1 MNNTFDF
8 KRFNQVLAYDWKRF
22 IRNFGITLLVWIS
35 MPVMFWVTSLV
46 FGFEMPVSAR
56 VFVIFGIIAIT
67 VMSAPSRI
75 YGKVNLPREGVDFAM
90 MPATSL
96 EKFFSMFLYCSLAT
110 PFLTLLG
117 AWLVDCL
124 MTLLPFGGFKEFI
137 PIGEILSGGSFGDWM
152 MVIVALIAMAWAESS
167 IFMFGNMVFKRRKAG
182 KTFGWGLLIVFVF
195 TMTLQLFHFWKA
207 FGTWVTNTSFHMEAR
222 FLPWLYSAVLL
233 VIAVVFYVLTY
244 RKIKT
249 QKY

>member
-1 MNNTFDF
+1 MSNTFNL

-46 FGFEMPVSAR
+46 FDFEVPAAVR
-56 VFVIFGIIAIT
+56 VFIIFGLVAIT

-75 YGKVNLPREGVDFAM
+75 YGKVNLSREGVDFAM
-90 MPATSL
+90 LPASGL
-96 EKFFSMFLYCSLAT
+96 EQFLSMFIYCSLVT
-110 PFLTLLG
+110 PAITLVG

-124 MTLLPFGGFKEFI
+124 MTLLPFGGFFEYISVIDALKGI
-137 PIGEILSGGSFGDWM
+137 SFGQFAAIVVM
-152 MVIVALIAMAWAESS
+152 MVTTAWAESS
-167 IFMFGNMVFKRRKAG
+167 IFMFGNMLFKRRKSG
-182 KTFGWGLLIVFVF
+182 KTFGWFLLIMFAIVLL
-195 TMTLQLFHFWKA
+195 LQLTNGWKLFDVIFSTDSIA
-207 FGTWVTNTSFHMEAR
+207 NLWI
-222 FLPWLYSAVLL
+222 YSAIML
-233 VIAVVFYVLTY
+233 VIACGFYYGTY